1 MKKPVLI
8 SVLFIAVAVISGVYL
23 FSLTQNDSES
33 DSVTLSK
40 IRKKNKRLNLL
51 KSLIPSKKNKQNKK
65 HVSSEIPNSTQK
77 EKKWQDAKDYPHT
90 KKLTNQFKR
99 FHRRSPF
106 SLHQKTPTVNLKIGN
121 LFKRKQGDKTFNIRE
136 VLVSINKQTGKKNF
150 IALVNEDNGQ
160 IIHRQGRRINE
171 FRNSKKSQKRFHF
184 SK

>member
-8 SVLFIAVAVISGVYL
+8 SILFITVAIISGVYL
-23 FSLTQNDSES
+23 FSLTKNVSES
-33 DSVTLSK
+33 DSETLSK
-40 IRKKNKRLNLL
+40 TRKKNKRLNLI

-65 HVSSEIPNSTQK
+65 HVSLEG

-106 SLHQKTPTVNLKIGN
+106 SLNRKAPSVNLKIGN

-136 VLVSINKQTGKKNF
+136 VLVSINKKTGKKNF

-171 FRNSKKSQKRFHF
+171 FRNSKKSQKRFHL